1 MSQDKLHTLLERLE
15 LDLGFIEHAFKQ
27 ELSELGVFDTSGNW
41 KILDR
46 AIGGGQLVKWCED
59 EFVTNNISPVGRVYG
74 CEKRRLNVE
83 YALETH
89 DLKGTYIHTGDYMI
103 PPRFDN
109 ISFLPDENRTFK
121 YIEIG
126 NYPYNDGSV
135 NDTVI
140 WHKFIAQAKE
150 SRADA
155 GAVVVQASF
164 LSQQNKG
171 MSKAVKK
178 DLIALGC
185 YKIVVN
191 DYGDFDETKAKVKTC
206 MPFWSRGYQGL
217 IEFVERKTGHS
228 VKTVLDK
235 PFDMIFDPVHRTFI
249 DEMSAATKAKTERKP
264 KWARLSSADKKKWCI
279 GSYYRTEG
287 FDKNPLKPFVILDPT
302 GDQSKDHYVVFGKAD
317 TQVQA
322 EELLK
327 QLNSFWF
334 SDPVQAFMLLTR
346 YQISL
351 DYTQYA
357 KVPKTTVDHVFTN
370 DELYTLWNI
379 SDPVK
384 KLVETLVKDCNHK
397 KVKEKDNAT
406 DN

>member
-1 MSQDKLHTLLERLE
+1 MG
-15 LDLGFIEHAFKQ
+15 LDPKNL
-27 ELSELGVFDTSGNW
+27 
-41 KILDR
+41 
-46 AIGGGQLVKWCED
+46 
-59 EFVTNNISPVGRVYG
+59 VYG
-74 CEKRRLNVE
+74 CEMHQMDVQ
-83 YALETH
+83 YAIH
-89 DLKGTYIHTGDYMI
+89 MHKLKGTYIHTGDYMI
-103 PPRFDN
+103 TPRFDN
-109 ISFLPDENRTFK
+109 ISFLPDDNRPFK
-121 YIEIG
+121 YVEIG

-164 LSQQNKG
+164 LSQQLKG

-178 DLIALGC
+178 NLIALGC
-185 YKIVVN
+185 YKIIVN
-191 DYGDFDETKAKVKTC
+191 DYSDFANPKAKAKVKTC
-206 MPFWSRGYQGL
+206 ILVWRRGYQGL
-217 IEFVERKTGHS
+217 VEFVERKTGYS
-228 VKTVLDK
+228 VSTVLDK

-249 DEMSAATKAKTERKP
+249 DEMSVAAKAKTERKP
-264 KWARLSSADKKKWCI
+264 KWSRLSASDKKKWCI

-317 TQVQA
+317 TQAAA
-322 EELLK
+322 EDLLK

-357 KVPKTTVDHVFTN
+357 KVPKTTVDHEFTN

-379 SDPVK
+379 SSPVK
-384 KLVETLVKDCNHK
+384 ELIETLVKDCNHK